1 MDGLTQGVTGIRRV
15 DGHDV
20 FVRRMATI
28 LNEAMDDFGE
38 SGINDQ
44 LEIFCVSRN
53 PSDEFGHIALCLNNE
68 NCPWR

>member
-1 MDGLTQGVTGIRRV
+1 MNGLTQGVTGIRRV

-53 PSDEFGHIALCLNNE
+53 PSDEFGQIALCLNNE